1 VPSLQERLDV
11 LSGAAHDEGH
21 GATTGNLPD
30 CCARQTQELCQPNRF
45 IGVCDVDEMVWNA
58 TQFLRRR
65 LCGSDGHPAV
75 ELARVRRDDLSA
87 ELLRKGD
94 TERCLSNRRGPNDR
108 DQGGEDL
115 VSGHSGES
123 TTDGRESE

>member
-1 VPSLQERLDV
+1 M
-11 LSGAAHDEGH
+11 
-21 GATTGNLPD
+21 
-30 CCARQTQELCQPNRF
+30 QELRQPNRF

-75 ELARVRRDDLSA
+75 ELAASPQDDLSA
-87 ELLRKGD
+87 ELLRQDD

-108 DQGGEDL
+108 DQGGGVWRPDIVGVYDGWARKR
-115 VSGHSGES
+115 VSEKA
-123 TTDGRESE
+123 DRREGGQGYHMSHACAASLI